1 MVTIEQMC
9 ATVEQYIYSKKGRR
23 VRIEFRYHPFFIHR
37 DLEMLNYAYGIA
49 LENV

>member
-1 MVTIEQMC
+1 MVTVEQMC
-9 ATVEQYIYSKKGRR
+9 ATVEQYIYIKRGRR
-23 VRIEFRYHPFFIHR
+23 IRIEFRYHPFFIHK